1 MEADDRG
8 RREAHPVERH
18 RLTSFVYA
26 NAHSTFLVLAVGLAS
41 FAGCLGTGALILR
54 VLGLNWP
61 APFLQVGAVLL
72 GLHLQS
78 LAVQLLAMGRIATP
92 AALIAVWIATIVV
105 GALGLVTMARA
116 HERKALP
123 PIPRIAL
130 ALLLVASAINLAAA
144 VVPSSKIDEIY
155 YVNLFA
161 SRLVVDQALV
171 AYRQPIEAAILVQMT
186 YAAAAAPLHALG
198 FPDAA
203 NVVSWVLGV
212 ALVWSGWRL
221 LRDEGSTSPLAY
233 CVVAA
238 IAVGVYPL
246 VFQTSGGSHAMGDLS
261 LAAAVLGLA
270 YAPRLVTAGGA
281 MPYVLLMSLLSW
293 SAASAKLSLFPVSAA
308 CLVLATVLAWRSA
321 AGARL
326 MLVASAAS
334 MWLVFGG
341 PVMCWDWLYAGSP
354 FGPVLADLLGS
365 RHFAAGAFEEYAG
378 RTRFLDWQFDGAFLL
393 ANGAAVAALVWLS
406 VLGFFLSSGWP
417 AWFRWMAACLLLG
430 QGLLVVVLLPGHVRF
445 LGGLPAAL
453 AICLAV
459 RPPVWLQRRRRL
471 AAGVA
476 IAAVVPW
483 LAGQV
488 FYGAQFV
495 PRALELADRT
505 AFLRRHIALYDDFRR
520 LDSILPPNAV
530 LIAPGMRAAASYAPR
545 PMLFD
550 PADLPPDRPAYL
562 LGAATFEPVDGLA
575 VGAEVYA
582 NPAAVLSVGRRWWVP
597 AIVGELRVYS
607 VGRATSLR

>member
-8 RREAHPVERH
+8 RCEAHPVERH
-18 RLTSFVYA
+18 RLTSFVYES
-26 NAHSTFLVLAVGLAS
+26 AHSTFLVLAVGLAS
-41 FAGCLGTGALILR
+41 FAGCLGTGALALR
-54 VLGLNWP
+54 VLGLRWP
-61 APFLQVGAVLL
+61 APFLHIGAVLL

-92 AALIAVWIATIVV
+92 AALIAVWTAVIVL
-105 GALGLVTMARA
+105 GALGLATMARSR
-116 HERKALP
+116 ERKALP
-123 PIPRIAL
+123 AIPRLAL
-130 ALLLVASAINLAAA
+130 ALLAVASAINLAAA

-161 SRLVVDQALV
+161 GRLVADQALV

-198 FPDAA
+198 FPDAP
-203 NVVSWVLGV
+203 NVMSWALGV
-212 ALVWSGWRL
+212 ALVWFGWRL

-233 CVVAA
+233 CTAAA
-238 IAVGVYPL
+238 ILVGVYPL

-261 LAAAVLGLA
+261 LAAAVVGLA
-270 YAPRLVTAGGA
+270 YAPRLVSVGGVV
-281 MPYVLLMSLLSW
+281 PYVVMMSLLSW
-293 SAASAKLSLFPVSAA
+293 SAASAKLSLFPVSVA
-308 CLVLATVLAWRSA
+308 CLALAVGLAWRSA
-321 AGARL
+321 AHARL
-326 MLVASAAS
+326 TLVTLAAS

-341 PVMCWDWLYAGSP
+341 PIVCWDWLYSGSP

-365 RHFAAGAFEEYAG
+365 RHFAAGAFQEYAS
-378 RTRFLDWQFDGAFLL
+378 RTRALDWQFDGAFFL
-393 ANGAAVAALVWLS
+393 ANGAAVPALVWLS
-406 VLGFFLSSGWP
+406 VLAFFLSSGWP
-417 AWFRWMAACLLLG
+417 VRFRWMAAALLLG
-430 QGLLVVVLLPGHVRF
+430 QGLLIVVLLPGHVRF

-453 AICLAV
+453 AICCAL
-459 RPPVWLQRRRRL
+459 RPPDWLAQRRRL
-471 AAGVA
+471 AAVIA
-476 IAAVVPW
+476 VAAVVPW
-483 LAGQV
+483 LAGQIV
-488 FYGAQFV
+488 YGAQFV

-505 AFLRRHIALYDDFRR
+505 AFLRRHIALYDDFRQ

-550 PADLPPDRPAYL
+550 PADLPLDRPAYL
-562 LGAATFEPVDGLA
+562 LGTAGPEADGLT
-575 VGAEVYA
+575 VGPEVYA

-607 VGRATSLR
+607 AGRATSLR